1 MQINWFSPTTY
12 RNRGIIFSG
21 VLCCTVSFSSQYH
34 HTKGGETKRRRE
46 LLVAKALIVNIS
58 NKATGMFNKS
68 EPPENYSSEG
78 FRWNQVEHA
87 KTGRDETGC
96 SVDEW
101 NPFQTQVKGFIVQCG
116 QGFNIVY
123 LNEYK

>member
-21 VLCCTVSFSSQYH
+21 VLRCTVSFSSQYH
-34 HTKGGETKRRRE
+34 HTKGGETKRGRE

-78 FRWNQVEHA
+78 LRWNQVEHA

-101 NPFQTQVKGFIVQCG
+101 NPFQTQVKGVLLCSVDRASIL
-116 QGFNIVY
+116 Y
-123 LNEYK
+123 T